1 MKLYS
6 EKGTT
11 PILLEKGC
19 HEGVRRIAD
28 TLAEDFKKVTGIKP
42 ECVSELDIDEGGI
55 TQVILCA
62 TTGRSSLLDE
72 MEQAGKIDL
81 EVINGKFEVFQIKI
95 VKKPFKNIEQALVIC
110 GSDKRGTIYGMFTLS
125 EYIGVSPLCYW
136 GDVPPVKKDR
146 IVIHEDI
153 EQVSKEPSVRYR
165 GFFINDEWPC
175 FGNWTCSHFGGFN
188 TKVYKEIFEFL
199 LRIKGNYLWPAMW
212 SASFPL
218 DGPGNA
224 NEVLAGVYGIII
236 GYSHH
241 EPCLRASE
249 EWDKVKGDGS
259 EYGSEWNFYTN
270 ESGLLKYWEDALKRS
285 GKYENVITI
294 GMRGERDTSML
305 GEKATIAENIC
316 LLKDII
322 KKQKMLIAEQVQG
335 DPPLLLVL
343 YKEVEQYF
351 YGSELIAGLKDWKEL
366 DGVICMLCE
375 DNFGHMRTL
384 PAEQIR
390 NRNGGWG
397 MYYHL
402 DYHGEPVSYEWV
414 DSTPLSKIW
423 EQMCMAYEYGIQDAW
438 IVNAG
443 DLKLHEVPITYFMAL
458 AYDYDKWGYGNRESY
473 LEFTAEWAG
482 KSFPDASVELQ
493 KDIAYV
499 FTEYVDI
506 NNMRRPESLH
516 EGIYHPCNYGETDR
530 MLERAKKVELT
541 SVSILEKLSEPERM
555 AYYSMV
561 HFAAMASM
569 NLLKMH
575 LYSGKNTHYAK
586 QGRQIANVFGDLTRE
601 CIHRDRKLA
610 EEFAVFNNQK
620 WNGMQ
625 LAQHIGFTK
634 WNEDGYQ
641 YPLICSVEPVHK
653 PRMSVSRNDS
663 DEYACKNYGNPM
675 VIEIDDFMYAGSE
688 EVVLEIANDGTGML
702 HYHISALNGIVPD
715 WIMLSSTEGDVAVQE
730 DISIKCI
737 KEKLTEKRESIE
749 LLIED
754 DETSVIVHISARN
767 PETRGLPDMTFLPS
781 KHGIVIGAEH
791 FAEKMDLK
799 NGAFAIIDRYG
810 KYSAGV
816 KVFPST
822 AVFAI
827 DADKPELTYRFFIEE
842 AGNYR
847 VEILTAPTNAVV
859 HDHSVHLMLDNHNG
873 DRVPLELIPSDFR
886 GGDRSDARWA
896 VGVLDQIRISSAVLP
911 FKKGVQELSVGAME
925 AGVVLERIRI
935 FHANSKIEDAYLG
948 PEESVWVKDTF
959 ETKEIV
965 FRR

>member
-1 MKLYS
+1 
-6 EKGTT
+6 
-11 PILLEKGC
+11 
-19 HEGVRRIAD
+19 
-28 TLAEDFKKVTGIKP
+28 
-42 ECVSELDIDEGGI
+42 
-55 TQVILCA
+55 
-62 TTGRSSLLDE
+62 
-72 MEQAGKIDL
+72 
-81 EVINGKFEVFQIKI
+81 
-95 VKKPFKNIEQALVIC
+95 
-110 GSDKRGTIYGMFTLS
+110 
-125 EYIGVSPLCYW
+125 
-136 GDVPPVKKDR
+136 
-146 IVIHEDI
+146 
-153 EQVSKEPSVRYR
+153 
-165 GFFINDEWPC
+165 
-175 FGNWTCSHFGGFN
+175 
-188 TKVYKEIFEFL
+188 
-199 LRIKGNYLWPAMW
+199 
-212 SASFPL
+212 
-218 DGPGNA
+218 
-224 NEVLAGVYGIII
+224 
-236 GYSHH
+236 
-241 EPCLRASE
+241 
-249 EWDKVKGDGS
+249 
-259 EYGSEWNFYTN
+259 
-270 ESGLLKYWEDALKRS
+270 
-285 GKYENVITI
+285 
-294 GMRGERDTSML
+294 
-305 GEKATIAENIC
+305 
-316 LLKDII
+316 
-322 KKQKMLIAEQVQG
+322 
-335 DPPLLLVL
+335 
-343 YKEVEQYF
+343 
-351 YGSELIAGLKDWKEL
+351 
-366 DGVICMLCE
+366 
-375 DNFGHMRTL
+375 
-384 PAEQIR
+384 
-390 NRNGGWG
+390 
-397 MYYHL
+397 
-402 DYHGEPVSYEWV
+402 
-414 DSTPLSKIW
+414 
-423 EQMCMAYEYGIQDAW
+423 
-438 IVNAG
+438 
-443 DLKLHEVPITYFMAL
+443 
-458 AYDYDKWGYGNRESY
+458 
-473 LEFTAEWAG
+473 
-482 KSFPDASVELQ
+482 
-493 KDIAYV
+493 
-499 FTEYVDI
+499 
-506 NNMRRPESLH
+506 
-516 EGIYHPCNYGETDR
+516 
-530 MLERAKKVELT
+530 
-541 SVSILEKLSEPERM
+541 M

-749 LLIED
+749 
-754 DETSVIVHISARN
+754 
-767 PETRGLPDMTFLPS
+767 
-781 KHGIVIGAEH
+781 H

-799 NGAFAIIDRYG
+799 NGAFAIIGRYG

>member
-1 MKLYS
+1 MELYS
-6 EKGTT
+6 EKRIT
-11 PILLEKGC
+11 PILVEQKC

-28 TLAEDFKKVTGIKP
+28 TLAEDFKKVTDVKP
-42 ECVSELDIDEGGI
+42 ECVSEFDIDEGSI
-55 TQVILCA
+55 RQVILCA
-62 TTGRSSLLDE
+62 TMGRSSLLDE
-72 MEQAGKIDL
+72 MERAGKIDL
-81 EVINGKFEVFQIKI
+81 EIINGKREVFQIKVI
-95 VKKPFKNIEQALVIC
+95 EKPFKNIEQALVIC

-136 GDVPPVKKDR
+136 GDVTPIRKDR
-146 IVIHEDI
+146 IIVHEDI

-175 FGNWTCSHFGGFN
+175 FGNWAGSHFGGFN
-188 TKVYKEIFEFL
+188 AKVYKNIFEFL
-199 LRIKGNYLWPAMW
+199 LRMKGNYLWPAMW

-224 NEVLAGVYGIII
+224 NEELADLYGIII

-249 EWDKVKGDGS
+249 EWDKVKGNDS

-270 ESGLLKYWEDALKRS
+270 EKGLIKYWEDGLKRS
-285 GKYENVITI
+285 GKYENIITI

-305 GEKATIAENIC
+305 GEKATIEENIN

-322 KKQKMLIAEQVQG
+322 KKQKRLIAEQIHG
-335 DPPLLLVL
+335 NKPLLLAL

-351 YGSELIAGLKDWKEL
+351 YGNEVIKGLKDWHEL

-384 PAEQIR
+384 PIEEIR

-423 EQMCMAYEYGIQDAW
+423 EQMCMAYEYGIHDAW

-443 DLKLHEVPITYFMAL
+443 DLKLHEVPLTYFMEL
-458 AYDYDKWGYGNRESY
+458 AYDYDKWGYSNKESY
-473 LEFTAEWAG
+473 SEYTAEWVR
-482 KSFPDASVELQ
+482 KSFPDASAELQ

-499 FTEYVDI
+499 FTEYIDI
-506 NNMRRPESLH
+506 NNLRRPESLH
-516 EGIYHPCNYGETDR
+516 EGIYHPCNYGETDK
-530 MLERAKKVELT
+530 MLERAKKVEMI
-541 SVSILEKLSEPERM
+541 SASILEKLSETERT

-575 LYSGKNTHYAK
+575 LFSGKNTHYAK
-586 QGRQIANVFGDLTRE
+586 QGRRIADNFGDLTRE
-601 CIHRDRKLA
+601 CIRRDRELA
-610 EEFAVFNNQK
+610 EEFAEFKNGK
-620 WNGMQ
+620 WSGMQ

-634 WNEDGYQ
+634 WNEDGYH

-663 DEYACKNYGNPM
+663 GEYACKNYGKPM
-675 VIEIDDFMYAGSE
+675 VIEIEDFMYAGSD
-688 EVVLEIANDGTGML
+688 EVILEIANDGIGTL
-702 HYHISALNGIVPD
+702 HYHISALNGIVPG
-715 WIMLSSTEGDVAVQE
+715 WITLSSTEGNVAVQE
-730 DISIKCI
+730 EISIRCI
-737 KEKLTEKRESIE
+737 KEKLTEKTESAE

-754 DETSVIVHISARN
+754 DETCVIVHILARN
-767 PETRGLPDMTFLPS
+767 QEIHGLPNMTFLPS
-781 KHGIVIGAEH
+781 KDGIVMGAEH
-791 FAEKMDLK
+791 FAEKKDRK
-799 NGAFAIIDRYG
+799 DGAFTIIDGYG

-822 AVFAI
+822 AAFAE
-827 DADKPELTYRFFIEE
+827 DADKPELTYRFFIGET
-842 AGNYR
+842 GDYR
-847 VEILTAPTNAVV
+847 VEILTAPTNAVAYN
-859 HDHSVHLMLDNHNG
+859 HSVRLMLDNHNG
-873 DRVPLELIPSDFR
+873 ERVSLEIIPSDFR
-886 GGDRSDARWA
+886 GGDSSDARWA
-896 VGVLDQIRISSAVLP
+896 VGVLNQIRTSSVVLP
-911 FKKGVQELSVGAME
+911 FKKGVQELSIGAMD

-935 FHANSKIEDAYLG
+935 FHENSKIKDAYLG
-948 PEESVWVKDTF
+948 PEESRWVKHTF
-959 ETKEIV
+959 IKI
-965 FRR
+965 